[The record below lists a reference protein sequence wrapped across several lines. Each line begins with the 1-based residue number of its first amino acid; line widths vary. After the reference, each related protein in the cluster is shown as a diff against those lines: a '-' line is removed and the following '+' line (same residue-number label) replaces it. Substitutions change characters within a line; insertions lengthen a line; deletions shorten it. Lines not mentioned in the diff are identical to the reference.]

1 MQAADVMTHPV
12 ITTTA
17 DATIEEVAALMLK
30 HRISGLPVTAEDG
43 SVIGM
48 VSEGDLL
55 RRAEIGTENRRPHWL
70 EFIIGPGRL
79 AGEYVRS
86 HARRV
91 ADVMTKDVVS
101 ITPQTA
107 LAEAVALMERR
118 RIKRLPVLESGR
130 IAGILCR
137 ADLLRALSG
146 LLGQAGGRLASDEQI
161 RQGIMAEINKQ
172 PWAPRASVRVGVAKG
187 VVEFY
192 GSITDERER
201 EALRVAAENF
211 PGVAAV
217 HDHLVWVEPMSG
229 MVLDAPSA
237 ATSSPPPHERAPVE
251 SENPPVSR

>member
-130 IAGILCR
+130 IAGILCQ
-137 ADLLRALSG
+137 ADLLRAS
-146 LLGQAGGRLASDEQI
+146 
-161 RQGIMAEINKQ
+161 
-172 PWAPRASVRVGVAKG
+172 PWRYARDSRHSRSRKSRDTTPRSSSRRDR
-187 VVEFY
+187 
-192 GSITDERER
+192 SRSPR
-201 EALRVAAENF
+201 R
-211 PGVAAV
+211 
-217 HDHLVWVEPMSG
+217 
-229 MVLDAPSA
+229 APSVV
-237 ATSSPPPHERAPVE
+237 RAG
-251 SENPPVSR
+251 RGRDCAGC